1 MRIPDALKTARVGLL
16 HAKVRS
22 LLTILGI
29 VIGISSVI
37 LLMSIG
43 SSAQTLIL
51 DQVQGLGSN
60 LIIVIP
66 GGTISGRFSSP
77 AAAQGIVVKSL
88 KQRDL
93 DALAQEP
100 AVQKVTAE
108 VRGQG
113 KVVYR
118 NNDLTV
124 TYDGVTADFFTM
136 RNFKTQSG
144 FPFTKDD
151 VDSFNHVAVIGS
163 ELAKTL
169 FGNLNPLDKIIRL
182 RDQSFRVVGILE
194 KKGVGAFGID
204 QDNLVLIPITV
215 GQKQLLGTD
224 YFTDI
229 IVQAKE
235 EYAIDFVKSRVAAI
249 LRHNHGIANS
259 SKDDFTINTQQD
271 VLAILGNITSILTI
285 FLTAIA
291 SISLVVGGIGIMN
304 IMLVSV
310 VERTKEIGLR
320 KAVGATNGDIL
331 QQFLLEAIM
340 ITLVGG
346 LIGIFF
352 GAILT
357 GAIYVIVS
365 RFAGINWIFSLP
377 LSAIFLAL
385 LVSTATGV
393 IFGIYPARQAARK
406 NPIEALR
413 YE

>member
-271 VLAILGNITSILTI
+271 VLAILGNSTSILTI